1 MGRVQLAHVEPMPR
15 VPEWERIATR
25 VAEAAEQAA
34 RGETDVDEAL
44 RRLDADVDRLH
55 DKRRFLLA
63 RQGGPR

>member
-1 MGRVQLAHVEPMPR
+1 VAPMPR

-34 RGETDVDEAL
+34 RGEATTEEAL
-44 RRLDADVDRLH
+44 RRLDADVDRLL

-63 RQGGPR
+63 RQGAGTSR